1 MMVRSPRRRRRLGRE
16 VVKWKAGSRTSARVA
31 SALEIR
37 VRDGAPDRRED
48 SSTSSETRVRRDRA
62 GLARPDA
69 AARVALRLRV
79 ERVESA
85 EQQRLLLLDQLAQ
98 HLRRRAD
105 LRIVLAG
112 AATPPTACWLPLLL
126 PRAPALL
133 SSHGNRLAPRHLNE
147 GNDEKEERENVDGS
161 LAPLGRPL
169 QVCTQLCAGSRD
181 SRTGTHRAIQGQ
193 LCSRWVPA
201 RTPCSPTC
209 PENMVV
215 LY

>member
-1 MMVRSPRRRRRLGRE
+1 MVRSPRRRRRLGGK
-16 VVKWKAGSRTSARVA
+16 VINWKAGSCTPSRVA
-31 SALEIR
+31 SSPLEIC

-48 SSTSSETRVRRDRA
+48 PATSSETRVGRDRA
-62 GLARPDA
+62 CLTCPDA

-79 ERVESA
+79 ERVEPA

-112 AATPPTACWLPLLL
+112 AATSPTTWWLPLLL

-133 SSHGNRLAPRHLNE
+133 SSHGNRLAPRHLDE
-147 GNDEKEERENVDGS
+147 DNDEKEEKENDDGS
-161 LAPLGRPL
+161 LAPLGMPL
-169 QVCTQLCAGSRD
+169 QVCKQLCAGSRD
-181 SRTGTHRAIQGQ
+181 FRTGTRRAIQGQ
-193 LCSRWVPA
+193 LCWRWVPA

-215 LY
+215 FY